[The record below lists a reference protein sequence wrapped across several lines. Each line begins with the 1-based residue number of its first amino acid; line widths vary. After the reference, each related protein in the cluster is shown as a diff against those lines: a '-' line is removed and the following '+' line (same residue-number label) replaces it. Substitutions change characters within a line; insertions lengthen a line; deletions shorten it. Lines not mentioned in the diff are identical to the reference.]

1 MAFKYYIRKH
11 SRFNS
16 INIDYSNGR
25 GKGNRF
31 RLATKFKINN
41 PNNWINEKQ
50 VVRVCKEEGID
61 NSKYINDNLTKLKA
75 HFIDKINDCL
85 KEENIISKEIVSN
98 ITASF
103 SGQSVQKSRKENQ
116 FNFGELLNE
125 WIEKAEGGKILKDN
139 GKRFSNDTFKNYKSV
154 VGHINDFESIYGK
167 IKPSSVD
174 KKLYKKLLV
183 YLREDSEEEYAEGNL
198 GAVIKNFKAA
208 IGKVNDEYGVKFQN
222 YISREWKV
230 IPSNSLST
238 ALNLEQLNKLY
249 QLDLSDKPKTYES
262 IRDAYCFNAFTCGL
276 RVRDYQ
282 KLNTSNIVEIK
293 DESSSNKIKCLKYI
307 QSKTGQEVIAPI
319 PDIAL
324 SILEKYD
331 GFPVIGS
338 EQDSNNKLKELGD
351 WCGFNK
357 KLYLRNDKGD
367 VIQSAKQY
375 ELLTNHSARRT
386 FCTIA
391 YLNGTDT
398 IQIMNLSGHKTEAV
412 LLKYIKVTKE
422 QHALRM
428 LKTNHFKKL
437 NSIKTLRAI

>member
-41 PNNWINEKQ
+41 PKNWINEKQ

-116 FNFGELLNE
+116 FNFCELLNE

-139 GKRFSNDTFKNYKSV
+139 GKRFSNDTFKNYRSV

-208 IGKVNDEYGVKFQN
+208 IGKVNDEYGIKFQN
-222 YISREWKV
+222 YTSREWKV

-282 KLNTSNIVEIK
+282 KLNISRK
-293 DESSSNKIKCLKYI
+293 
-307 QSKTGQEVIAPI
+307 
-319 PDIAL
+319 
-324 SILEKYD
+324 
-331 GFPVIGS
+331 
-338 EQDSNNKLKELGD
+338 
-351 WCGFNK
+351 
-357 KLYLRNDKGD
+357 
-367 VIQSAKQY
+367 
-375 ELLTNHSARRT
+375 
-386 FCTIA
+386 
-391 YLNGTDT
+391 
-398 IQIMNLSGHKTEAV
+398 
-412 LLKYIKVTKE
+412 
-422 QHALRM
+422 
-428 LKTNHFKKL
+428 
-437 NSIKTLRAI
+437 RADA

>member
-1 MAFKYYIRKH
+1 M
-11 SRFNS
+11 
-16 INIDYSNGR
+16 
-25 GKGNRF
+25 
-31 RLATKFKINN
+31 
-41 PNNWINEKQ
+41 
-50 VVRVCKEEGID
+50 
-61 NSKYINDNLTKLKA
+61 
-75 HFIDKINDCL
+75 
-85 KEENIISKEIVSN
+85 
-98 ITASF
+98 
-103 SGQSVQKSRKENQ
+103 
-116 FNFGELLNE
+116 
-125 WIEKAEGGKILKDN
+125 
-139 GKRFSNDTFKNYKSV
+139 
-154 VGHINDFESIYGK
+154 
-167 IKPSSVD
+167 
-174 KKLYKKLLV
+174 
-183 YLREDSEEEYAEGNL
+183 
-198 GAVIKNFKAA
+198 
-208 IGKVNDEYGVKFQN
+208 
-222 YISREWKV
+222 
-230 IPSNSLST
+230 ST

-437 NSIKTLRAI
+437 NSIKALRAV